1 MESRRCWMAHDA
13 GIDQGTLFE
22 PTACN
27 VFISNENFNS
37 YKFAAQDICLLLL
50 IHATTALWVVQVK
63 KRIFENER

>member
-1 MESRRCWMAHDA
+1 MWNPDGAGWRMMPES
-13 GIDQGTLFE
+13 IEGTLFE

-63 KRIFENER
+63 KKKF